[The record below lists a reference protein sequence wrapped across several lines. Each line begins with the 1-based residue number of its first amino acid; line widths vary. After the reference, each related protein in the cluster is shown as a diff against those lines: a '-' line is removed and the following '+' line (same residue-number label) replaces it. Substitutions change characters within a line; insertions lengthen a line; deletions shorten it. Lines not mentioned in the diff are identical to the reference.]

1 VFAHAIEFHC
11 RCAAMKRHPIR
22 NLITALSA
30 LLLTALL
37 QQDAAAQAAP
47 LKVLRTSLRAA
58 ETGFDPQKITDL
70 YSTDICW
77 QIFEPVLDY
86 DYLARPVKLVPG
98 VTTSVPVPE
107 QQGTVYTF
115 HIKPGIFFADDPA
128 FKGRKR
134 ELVARDLEYSLKRL
148 RDPSLN
154 APYSWLVENRIVGL
168 DQLTEQARRTGKFD
182 YDAPVAGLQLLDRY
196 TLRITLTK
204 PDYNFLYIFA
214 MPQTAP
220 IAREVIEMYADDTM
234 AHPVGTG
241 AFRLAEWVRKSKIVL
256 ERNPNYRGA
265 TLDTRYAD
273 PNNEW
278 DQEVIKSLAGKRL
291 PLLDRVE
298 IYPIEEEQPRFL
310 SFMNAQTD
318 ILDETSPVFMNQVA
332 PNNVL
337 APNLVKRGIRAF
349 REIEPELTYD
359 EFNIEDPVVG
369 GYDAQHVALRRA
381 MVLGHRRDQEVQIIR
396 NNRAMQAQSPI
407 PPGLVGYDP
416 TFTARDQDYDP
427 ARAKA
432 LLDMY
437 GYVDRDGDGY
447 REQPDGKPLLINYL
461 NATGLSYAKQAQ
473 LWVKSM
479 KAIGIRLVNQQEQ
492 FADLLRDQQVGKF
505 MFTGAAWIADYP
517 DGQNF
522 LQLLYGPNTGSSN
535 RARFKLPA
543 YDRAYQAALAMP
555 DSPERNALYREMS
568 RLILAYAPW
577 RLGVHRSYTHL
588 VHPWV
593 HGYDRHPIAHTR
605 FLYLDVDLATQPQ
618 VHE

>member
-1 VFAHAIEFHC
+1 MTHMPSLLSRPVI
-11 RCAAMKRHPIR
+11 KKIV
-22 NLITALSA
+22 TALFAAGMMLLVQPPA
-30 LLLTALL
+30 LS
-37 QQDAAAQAAP
+37 QAVPP
-47 LKVLRTSLRAA
+47 LKVLRTSLRTA
-58 ETGFDPQKITDL
+58 ETGFDPQRITDL

-86 DYLARPVKLVPG
+86 DYLARPVKLVAG
-98 VTTSVPVPE
+98 VAREVPVPE
-107 QQGTVYTF
+107 QAGRVYTF
-115 HIKPGIFFADDPA
+115 HIKPGIFFAADPA
-128 FKGRKR
+128 FKGRQR
-134 ELVARDLEYSLKRL
+134 ELVAKDLEYSLKRL

-154 APYSWLVENRIVGL
+154 APYSWLVENKIVGL
-168 DQLTEQARRTGKFD
+168 DELAAQAKRTGKMDF
-182 YDAPVAGLQLLDRY
+182 DAPVAGLQLLDRY
-196 TLRITLTK
+196 TLRITLTGS
-204 PDYNFLYIFA
+204 DYNFLYIFA

-220 IAREVIEMYADDTM
+220 VAREVIEIYADDTM

-241 AFRLAEWVRKSKIVL
+241 PFRLTEWVRKSKIVL
-256 ERNPNYRGA
+256 ERNPTYRGV
-265 TLDTRYAD
+265 TLNTQYAD
-273 PNNEW
+273 ANNEW
-278 DQEVIKSLAGKRL
+278 DREVVASISGKRL

-310 SFMNAQTD
+310 SFLNNQTD
-318 ILDETSPVFMNQVA
+318 TLDETSPIYMNQVA

-337 APNLVKRGIRAF
+337 APNLAKQGIRAF
-349 REIEPELTYD
+349 REVEPELTYD
-359 EFNIEDPVVG
+359 EFNIENPVVG

-381 MVLGHRRDQEVQIIR
+381 MVLGHHRDQEIRIIR
-396 NNRAMQAQSPI
+396 SNRAMAAQSPI
-407 PPGLVGYDP
+407 PPGVVGYDS
-416 TFTARDQDYDP
+416 TFTARDQNYDAP
-427 ARAKA
+427 RAKA
-432 LLDMY
+432 LLDMV
-437 GYVDRDGDGY
+437 GYIDRDGDGY
-447 REQPDGKPLLINYL
+447 REQPDGTPLVIDYL
-461 NATGLSYAKQAQ
+461 NATGLQYTKQAE

-479 KAIGIRLVNQQEQ
+479 QAIGIRLVNKQEQ

-543 YDRAYQAALAMP
+543 YDQAYAKALTMP

-605 FLYLDVDLATQPQ
+605 FLYLDVDVAAQQ
-618 VHE
+618 AARD

>member
-1 VFAHAIEFHC
+1 MPALTLRFIQ
-11 RCAAMKRHPIR
+11 RC
-22 NLITALSA
+22 LT
-30 LLLTALL
+30 LLFVASVGLL
-37 QQDAAAQAAP
+37 VQQDSLSQTNAP
-47 LKVLRTSLRAA
+47 LKILRTTLRTA
-58 ETGFDPQKITDL
+58 ETGFDPQRITDL

-86 DYLARPVKLVPG
+86 DYLARPVKLVAG
-98 VTTSVPVPE
+98 VATEVPVPE
-107 QQGTVYTF
+107 QGGRVYTF
-115 HIKPGIFFADDPA
+115 HIKPGIYFADDPA
-128 FKGRKR
+128 FKGKRR
-134 ELVARDLEYSLKRL
+134 ELVAKDLEYSLKRL

-168 DQLTEQARRTGKFD
+168 DELSTQAKRTGKLN
-182 YDAPVAGLQLLDRY
+182 YDAPVAGLQLVDRY
-196 TLRITLTK
+196 TLRITLIT

-220 IAREVIEMYADDTM
+220 VAREVIELYGNDTM

-241 AFRLAEWVRKSKIVL
+241 PFKLTEWVRKSKIVL
-256 ERNPNYRGA
+256 ERNPTYRGA
-265 TLDTRYAD
+265 TLNTQYAD

-278 DQEVIKSLAGKRL
+278 DREVIASTAGKRL

-310 SFMNAQTD
+310 SFLNNQSDT
-318 ILDETSPVFMNQVA
+318 LDETSPIYMNQVA

-337 APNLVKRGIRAF
+337 APNLVKRGIRAL

-359 EFNIEDPVVG
+359 EFNMEDPVVG

-381 MVLGHRRDQEVQIIR
+381 IVLGHHRDQEIRIIR
-396 NNRAMQAQSPI
+396 SNRAMAAQSPI
-407 PPGLVGYDP
+407 PPGVVGYDP
-416 TFTARDQDYDP
+416 TFTAHDQDYDAP
-427 ARAKA
+427 RAKA

-437 GYVDRDGDGY
+437 GYIDRDGDGY
-447 REQPDGKPLLINYL
+447 REQPDGQPLTIEYL
-461 NATGLSYAKQAQ
+461 NPTGLQYSKLAE

-479 KAIGIRLVNQQEQ
+479 KAIGIRMTSNQEQ

-517 DGQNF
+517 DAQNF

-543 YDRAYQAALAMP
+543 YDQAYAKALTLP
-555 DSPERNALYREMS
+555 DGPERNALYREMS

-588 VHPWV
+588 VQPWV
-593 HGYDRHPIAHTR
+593 HGYNRHPIFHTR
-605 FLYLDVDLATQPQ
+605 FLNLDVDVAAQQ
-618 VHE
+618 AARN